1 MSYVLWIAVSTKWL
15 NINAF
20 STGPVLVI
28 GSVMEMNEAS
38 IALKIAEE
46 ELQKFKKQVETYTS
60 KVSDHKFKIC
70 LTDRNIRKMDQKLT
84 RIRNQIDMLRK
95 QRQSLADLQ
104 QKVRRSVH
112 VLSILNGQ
120 VNVLEQHTRVYI
132 LYEYV
137 LQVMEEVMQT
147 AEEITGNELLCDT
160 EVLRLVKKMRQ
171 NNRHLRA
178 ICASQNNSGAENF
191 LNYM

>member
-1 MSYVLWIAVSTKWL
+1 
-15 NINAF
+15 
-20 STGPVLVI
+20 
-28 GSVMEMNEAS
+28 MNEAS
-38 IALKIAEE
+38 KALKIAEE

-60 KVSDHKFKIC
+60 KVSDHKFKIF

-84 RIRNQIDMLRK
+84 RIRNQIGMLRK
-95 QRQSLADLQ
+95 QRQSLSELQ
-104 QKVRRSVH
+104 QKVRCSVH
-112 VLSILNGQ
+112 VLSILSGQ
-120 VNVLEQHTRVYI
+120 VNVLEQHTRMYI

-137 LQVMEEVMQT
+137 LQVMKEVMQT
-147 AEEITGNELLCDT
+147 AEKITGNELLCDT

-178 ICASQNNSGAENF
+178 ICASQNNAGAENF